1 VGEALKVW
9 PENENF
15 DEEGKQKRKLEEIR
29 VEILGKK

>member
-9 PENENF
+9 LEDGNF
-15 DEEGKQKRKLEEIR
+15 DEGKQRRKLEEIR